1 MTKPFEYI
9 SLNWQQIIVL
19 VGFIVS
25 VGIAYN
31 DVTRLKSEVEY
42 LKGRIDRKVN
52 PIEGDIKEIQKQIHK
67 LECNG

>member
-31 DVTRLKSEVEY
+31 DVTRLKAEVEY

-52 PIEGDIKEIQKQIHK
+52 PIEEDIEEIQKQIHK